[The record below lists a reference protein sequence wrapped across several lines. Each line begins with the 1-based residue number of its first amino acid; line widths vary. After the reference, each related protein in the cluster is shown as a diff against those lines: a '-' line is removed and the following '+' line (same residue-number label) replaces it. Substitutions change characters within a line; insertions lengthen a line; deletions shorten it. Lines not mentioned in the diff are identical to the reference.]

1 MNKDIN
7 SKINWAKLGSLAH
20 VVRGSSPRPK
30 GSPFYYGG
38 NIPRLMVADVTRDGM
53 YVTPSIDT
61 LTEEGAKKSRPMKK
75 GDVIIQVSGN
85 PGTPC
90 ILNTDCCIHDGFAGL
105 RDLNMQLIHPPFLY
119 YYLSHVQDVNSK
131 LASGGIW
138 ENLETKHIRGFD
150 IPLLKVEEQKAITND
165 IEIQFAH
172 IESMRQAALK
182 QKEAAEALQSAILR
196 EKFSWRAGES
206 LPAGWRWEKIDNCIT
221 DDIDKFRKSSHPSK
235 EISYIDISS
244 VDSFSKSVIEPK
256 VIERE
261 NAPSRAKYIL
271 RENDIV
277 ISNVRPNLNAVAL
290 IDKQHENSIGTS
302 GFTVVRLKEGYEPN
316 YFFHFFTSPY
326 FVDYVTELVQGAMY
340 PAINDKDIK
349 KCLIPVPN
357 FETQKSIA
365 ELITRKIKK
374 VISINQPL
382 DTEIA
387 AIEALPAAIL
397 REVFNFEKTEK

>member
-1 MNKDIN
+1 MNTITIKKTG
-7 SKINWAKLGSLAH
+7 KIITGYTPSRSELEN
-20 VVRGSSPRPK
+20 
-30 GSPFYYGG
+30 FGG
-38 NIPRLMVADVTRDGM
+38 NIPWIKPEDLDQDLIVKKSKEYISETG
-53 YVTPSIDT
+53 
-61 LTEEGAKKSRPMKK
+61 LKKSRLLPENS
-75 GDVIIQVSGN
+75 ILVSCIGN
-85 PGTPC
+85 IGKMAITGTPLVSNQQ
-90 ILNTDCCIHDGFAGL
+90 INSVIPNEHFDYL
-105 RDLNMQLIHPPFLY
+105 FLY
-119 YYLSHVQDVNSK
+119 Y
-131 LASGGIW
+131 
-138 ENLETKHIRGFD
+138 
-150 IPLLKVEEQKAITND
+150 AIKFALQNKSD
-165 IEIQFAH
+165 FNIALVSILNAGDFGKIEIPFLDDKIKQHKFALAIQSKFEH
-172 IESMRQAALK
+172 VENMRQAALK
-182 QKEAAEALQSAILR
+182 QKEAAKALQFAVLR
-196 EKFSWRAGES
+196 EKFSWRAGEP
-206 LPAGWRWEKIDNCIT
+206 LPAGWRWEKIGNCIT
-221 DDIDKFRKSSHPSK
+221 NDIDKFKKSSHSSK

-244 VDSFSKSVIEPK
+244 VDSFSKSVVESK

-302 GFTVVRLKEGYEPN
+302 GFTVVRLKEGYDPN

-357 FETQKSIA
+357 FEIQKSIA

-374 VISINQPL
+374 IISMNQPL
-382 DTEIA
+382 DTEIV

-397 REVFNFEKTEK
+397 REAFNFERAEK